1 MKTAAHPPQGAHFS
15 EHRQVEKN
23 REYYDVRSWG
33 AGFFDIDLEGH
44 LTVRP
49 TPKGEGLARLDAI
62 VDAAIERGARTPM
75 LIRFP
80 QILDARVVGL
90 NTAFQK
96 AISQYEYTG
105 RYRGVYP
112 IKVNQ
117 DPEVLHRIAR
127 TGQRWGYGMEVGSKA
142 ELIVALAQP
151 LAEGAL
157 LICNGYK
164 DQAYIDLALAGAA
177 SGRPV
182 VLIAEKLREVYEIIR
197 SAEADQTNAMLGLRM
212 KLSSKGAGKWEKSSG
227 PRAKFG
233 LTLHEVLQAID
244 WLEKRGRT
252 NQLKLLHFHIGSQIT
267 EIRRVRE
274 AVREGARVYAK
285 LKQRGLQIQCV
296 DVGGGLGV
304 DYDGS
309 KTNFDSSMN
318 YELQEYANTVVYTI
332 QELCKAEDVP
342 EPDIV
347 TESGRAVAAYH
358 SVLITEVLELVGAP
372 PEEPPPRLTDQH
384 ALINELEDVLE
395 EMTNRNYREA
405 YHDALDHAGEIQ
417 SLFSLGYLSLE
428 ERARAEWLFRAIAD
442 RAVQT
447 AQKERNF
454 HEDFQ
459 DLRDQLAVKYI
470 CNFSIFQS
478 LPDHWTIDQLF
489 PIVPLNRLDEAP
501 TLACTLGDITCD
513 SDGKIERF
521 IDKRDIKESLNLHGL
536 REGERYH
543 LGCFLVGAY
552 QDVLGDF
559 HNLFGMVDE
568 VVCLIDEEGEITIK
582 RVNLGDTLADV
593 VRRFGFRSA
602 ALQANFESWVERGR
616 ESQKL
621 TEKDVEQIIE
631 VYNRALEGYTYL
643 KVPPP
648 GGRPDTGA

>member
-1 MKTAAHPPQGAHFS
+1 VKPAHHPHPGTHTS

-33 AGFFDIDLEGH
+33 AGFFDIDTEGH

-49 TPKGEGLARLDAI
+49 APKAEGNCRVEAI
-62 VDAAIERGARTPM
+62 VQVAMEKGARTPM
-75 LIRFP
+75 LLRFP
-80 QILDARVVGL
+80 QILDSRVEGL
-90 NTAFQK
+90 NTAFQR
-96 AISQYEYTG
+96 AISEYDYGG

-127 TGQRWGYGMEVGSKA
+127 SGQRFGYGMEVGSKA
-142 ELIVALAQP
+142 ELAVALAQP

-227 PRAKFG
+227 PYAKFG
-233 LTLHEVLQAID
+233 LTLHEVLQAVD

-252 NQLKLLHFHIGSQIT
+252 SQLKLLHFHIGSQIT

-274 AVREGARVYAK
+274 AVRESARAYAK
-285 LKQRGLQIQCV
+285 LRQRGLQIQCV

-318 YELQEYANTVVYTI
+318 YGLQEYANTVVYTI
-332 QELCKAEDVP
+332 QEVCKAEEVD

-358 SVLITEVLELVGAP
+358 SVLITEVLEVVGAP
-372 PEEPPPRLTDQH
+372 PDEPPPRLPDQH

-395 EMTNRNYREA
+395 EMTSRTYREA
-405 YHDALDHAGEIQ
+405 YHDALDHIGEIQ
-417 SLFSLGYLSLE
+417 SLFSLGYLNLD

-442 RAVQT
+442 RAVAN
-447 AQKERNF
+447 AQKERTF

-459 DLRDQLAVKYI
+459 DLRDRLAVKYI

-489 PIVPLNRLDEAP
+489 PIVPLRRLDEGP
-501 TLACTLGDITCD
+501 TVAATLGDITCD

-521 IDKRDIKESLNLHGL
+521 IDKRDIKESLNLHPL
-536 REGERYH
+536 RDGERYH

-568 VVCLIDEEGEITIK
+568 VVCLIDDSGEANIK
-582 RVNLGDTLADV
+582 RVNLGDTVTDV
-593 VRRFGFRSA
+593 VRRFGYRSA
-602 ALQANFESWVERGR
+602 ALLASFESWVERGR
-616 ESQKL
+616 EREKL
-621 TEKDVEQIIE
+621 TERDVEQILE
-631 VYNRALEGYTYL
+631 VYNRGLEDYTYL
-643 KVPPP
+643 RVPPP
-648 GGRPDTGA
+648 GGKQVEGA